1 MDETK
6 GALGCGMD
14 EADIWMTFIRIEAQ
28 RAGLVAPCFDVFGG
42 GRGDAETRRR
52 LGLSDTGRRS
62 PAQSRRTGRQHAG
75 FSLYRMDRVFLDACQ
90 GSRLTDGVR
99 QGLLPLAVVGRSRS
113 DSEISVRD
121 PGRLVRSIPSLRR
134 IVFAVAV
141 RAAQHDWRG

>member
-1 MDETK
+1 
-6 GALGCGMD
+6 MD

-28 RAGLVAPCFDVFGG
+28 RAGLVAPCFDVFWWGT
-42 GRGDAETRRR
+42 RKCRDAEALRLERHWEAITR
-52 LGLSDTGRRS
+52 
-62 PAQSRRTGRQHAG
+62 QSRRTGRQHAG

-121 PGRLVRSIPSLRR
+121 PGRLLRSIPSLRR